1 MSLGLGLFHRLGLGN
16 VNPSRSRIYGVSFR
30 DNGNGFT
37 YYREGLAPYGVNDT
51 IPESMLSV
59 HNKMKRCVT
68 GYDGKLKYY
77 LDPTNSMFKEGS
89 FRNIATDQDGTVTT
103 IDRNYGAGTITLTVS
118 PDSGKELDESQ
129 VGCYIRV
136 YDRGEGSS
144 HNMWYALITA
154 INTGTNTITLSHPHL
169 TFLNGGV
176 YEDWGTVGNG
186 NTCYYMIGDAKLG
199 GQDGNV
205 MVEIPTIY
213 YRYSY
218 GRYQH
223 DGNNDYQTHE
233 ISLRPFPGA
242 RRYPK
247 RYMSAF
253 EGVSATYTSDKY
265 TPYNGWSG
273 IWDDTNKK
281 WTNIINEST
290 GNKIA
295 SVAGYYPKTFL
306 SLDGFR
312 NACKDIDAGYHQY
325 DFTTNFII
333 QVLMLIEKANGNT
346 QSTIGA
352 GISNVTSARWS
363 EYNGYRTIRRT
374 GDTICF
380 GNATGKLDDT
390 GLNTVMS
397 LTSADPYVPYQY
409 PIQGLSYRGIENPYG
424 HIFKWVDGLE
434 FVNNVIDTD
443 KQYLNAY
450 AHKSIEGGDL
460 NIAELVSHTYDTLAG
475 NPDHTPPIPP
485 DSHYGI
491 LKGINGDELQILTW
505 LWQSSP
511 DAKWVDKS
519 RYWGQAS
526 PELLPNDS
534 GASKTGY
541 FYDYFYT
548 PSSAIGNKT
557 LRVLAVG
564 GHAYNGV
571 LVGAFYVHSAYGSG
585 YTHAYYGGR
594 LCKKS

>member
-16 VNPSRSRIYGVSFR
+16 VNPSRSRVYGVSFR
-30 DNGNGFT
+30 DNGDGFT
-37 YYREGLAPYGVNDT
+37 YYREGLAPYGVNDI

-59 HNKMKRCVT
+59 HNKMKRCIT

-77 LDPTNSMFKEGS
+77 LDPTNSMFQEGH
-89 FRNIATDQDGTVTT
+89 FRNYADDQDGTVTT

-118 PDSGKELDESQ
+118 PDEGKSLATSQ
-129 VGCYIRV
+129 VGCYIHL
-136 YDRGEGSS
+136 YDRDA

-154 INTGTNTITLSHPHL
+154 IDIVANTITLSHPHL
-169 TFLNGGV
+169 TFNNGGV
-176 YEDWGTVGNG
+176 YEDWGTVGAEK
-186 NTCYYMIGDAKLG
+186 TAYYMIGDAKLG

-295 SVAGYYPKTFL
+295 SVAGYYPKTVL

-312 NACKDIDAGYHQY
+312 TACKNIDAGYHQY

-363 EYNGYRTIRRT
+363 EYNGYRSMRRT

-450 AHKSIEGGDL
+450 AHKSIMGGEL
-460 NIAELVSHTYDTLAG
+460 NINEMITHNNYSALTNDNNYQQLQ
-475 NPDHTPPIPP
+475 
-485 DSHYGI
+485 GI
-491 LKGINGDELQILTW
+491 DNHPLEILTY

-511 DAKWVDKS
+511 EAKWIAKS

-534 GASKTGY
+534 GESKTGY
-541 FYDYFYT
+541 FYDYFYA
-548 PSSAIGNKT
+548 PADSLSDKA

-564 GHAYNGV
+564 GRASNGV
-571 LVGAFYVHSAYGSG
+571 YDGAFFVHSYYGSG
-585 YTHAYYGGR
+585 DSLATYGGR